1 MRITISALFVAA
13 LTLGA
18 TNAHAA
24 QRPQSKTIVVESP
37 SQLPELAQPAG
48 EAMYLHHTNDGQA
61 FLYVETDKGQKLSI
75 LNVSDSAKS
84 EAVAQVTIGAPGP
97 FDCVQDAGDSAALV
111 RFRHTSGFGLI
122 SFKKCKHP
130 VLAQDSQLASAG
142 SVEELGATG
151 LLFTSANGFVVPHS
165 TTPREYN
172 VVDTT
177 HASSPV
183 LLATVSGVTQRLS
196 RDETGTLFLLSDNGV
211 TVVRRPRVEEDY
223 AAQVRATEGN

>member
-1 MRITISALFVAA
+1 MKITISALFVAA

-37 SQLPELAQPAG
+37 SQLPELAQAAG

-75 LNVSDSAKS
+75 LNVSDPAKIR
-84 EAVAQVTIGAPGP
+84 AVAQVTIGAPEP
-97 FDCVQDAGDSAALV
+97 FDFVEDAGDSAALV

-151 LLFTSANGFVVPHS
+151 LLFTSANAFAVPHS
-165 TTPREYN
+165 TIPREYN